1 MLLALFAAPFRHLR
15 LHLFAKNIVRPLG
28 MLIMG
33 LLLQLLGPVST
44 LLISTGGSLLVAL
57 LMTSNRH
64 IRTARREQV

>member
-1 MLLALFAAPFRHLR
+1 
-15 LHLFAKNIVRPLG
+15 

-57 LMTSNRH
+57 LMTSNGH